1 MFLAVF
7 EKKWWKQ
14 SGKNSSGESEIMS
27 GDDDKKIMTNHEPFV
42 GDDSSIDPELWR
54 DPEIAPVLLDEDKTF
69 EPVSTIDTIDEM
81 NFDSTVDDEDADSN
95 DELDESDS
103 SDTDLAGD
111 DDYDLAEEDDLD
123 QDSATL
129 KRAPVT
135 SAKEFFNTELLYR
148 FDLLTN
154 DERDALKG
162 SYRLEIRGND
172 GGVWS
177 LKLDK
182 DVTVSPSKN
191 DAELVLMMHFDDF
204 ISVVNGK
211 INPQIALASR
221 RMKISGDSKKASLF
235 QNILAPRPE

>member
-7 EKKWWKQ
+7 EKKWWKL

-27 GDDDKKIMTNHEPFV
+27 GDDDKKVMTNHEPSV
-42 GDDSSIDPELWR
+42 VDDSIDAELWR
-54 DPEIAPVLLDEDKTF
+54 DPEIAPVLLDDNNTF
-69 EPVSTIDTIDEM
+69 ESLNP
-81 NFDSTVDDEDADSN
+81 VDDSDLNQED
-95 DELDESDS
+95 EESDLDDVLDQAAFS
-103 SDTDLAGD
+103 TTDAPGD
-111 DDYDLAEEDDLD
+111 DDYDLAD
-123 QDSATL
+123 QDDFDQESTVSKRSAI
-129 KRAPVT
+129 T
-135 SAKEFFNTELLYR
+135 STKEFFNTELLYR

-154 DERDALKG
+154 DEKEALKG
-162 SYRLEIRGND
+162 SYRLEIRGAD

-177 LKLDK
+177 LKLGN

-191 DAELVLMMHFDDF
+191 EAELVLMMNFDDF